1 MIIRCNIL
9 IIGVSLGLGKGMVI
23 EFVKQGCNLVFC
35 VRCFENL
42 EKLKDELY
50 LINLN
55 IDVYICLLDVN
66 DYDVVFEVFDV
77 FKVDMG
83 IFDRVIVNVG
93 MGKGVFIGIGYFYV
107 NK

>member
-1 MIIRCNIL
+1 M
-9 IIGVSLGLGKGMVI
+9 
-23 EFVKQGCNLVFC
+23 
-35 VRCFENL
+35 
-42 EKLKDELY
+42 
-50 LINLN
+50 
-55 IDVYICLLDVN
+55 YICLLDVN